1 MCVCAVVVLFFYSL
15 HCLLPCFIFAWI
27 PGYSVWH
34 SSFSS
39 SSNSDYSVCVC
50 GCGLL
55 QSETF
60 NIPHQSLM
68 RCKAVCCC
76 CTQLWWRRRLVA
88 RSCRCFFFFLI
99 FVWSVVF
106 VCVTPYHHL
115 SWPPNICCA
124 AATAAAAPKLEWSMC
139 VHWVPESLVYAHYVL
154 WIFGKIFSTISQ
166 VLMENVIFFCP
177 LLHHV
182 YFHPF
187 IDTEIVLYFFVL
199 LVTSTMRSSCCVSLI
214 LLAARVWQIHDDDEY
229 AIKNIEQ
236 KKNAEIYCEDGVAEA
251 TA

>member
-1 MCVCAVVVLFFYSL
+1 MRPKAAMSHVHSAMHCIERCRCFAYHIPWSLFVMHIISTSYCLKCIPIMCVCAVVVLFFYSL

-88 RSCRCFFFFLI
+88 RSCRCFFFF
-99 FVWSVVF
+99 
-106 VCVTPYHHL
+106 
-115 SWPPNICCA
+115 
-124 AATAAAAPKLEWSMC
+124 
-139 VHWVPESLVYAHYVL
+139 
-154 WIFGKIFSTISQ
+154 
-166 VLMENVIFFCP
+166 
-177 LLHHV
+177 
-182 YFHPF
+182 
-187 IDTEIVLYFFVL
+187 
-199 LVTSTMRSSCCVSLI
+199 
-214 LLAARVWQIHDDDEY
+214 
-229 AIKNIEQ
+229 
-236 KKNAEIYCEDGVAEA
+236 
-251 TA
+251 

>member
-1 MCVCAVVVLFFYSL
+1 
-15 HCLLPCFIFAWI
+15 
-27 PGYSVWH
+27 
-34 SSFSS
+34 
-39 SSNSDYSVCVC
+39 
-50 GCGLL
+50 
-55 QSETF
+55 
-60 NIPHQSLM
+60 
-68 RCKAVCCC
+68 
-76 CTQLWWRRRLVA
+76 
-88 RSCRCFFFFLI
+88 
-99 FVWSVVF
+99 
-106 VCVTPYHHL
+106 
-115 SWPPNICCA
+115 
-124 AATAAAAPKLEWSMC
+124 
-139 VHWVPESLVYAHYVL
+139 
-154 WIFGKIFSTISQ
+154 
-166 VLMENVIFFCP
+166 MENVIFFCP